1 MTYIVVILQTIALVL
16 TIIAIIYS
24 KEEQKLQEELN
35 ELYDEIIENNE
46 KEYKHLHK
54 KYKKLLDFKYNIRLI
69 ILNAEANKEI
79 FAETVEKI
87 KRELDESD
95 KHI

>member
-16 TIIAIIYS
+16 IIIAIIYS
-24 KEEQKLQEELN
+24 KEEQRLQEELN

-46 KEYKHLHK
+46 EEYKHLHK
-54 KYKKLLDFKYNIRLI
+54 KYEKLLDFKYNIRLI
-69 ILNAEANKEI
+69 ILNSKANKEI

-87 KRELDESD
+87 IKELDESD

>member
-54 KYKKLLDFKYNIRLI
+54 KYEKLLDFKYNIRLI
-69 ILNAEANKEI
+69 ILNSKANKEI

-87 KRELDESD
+87 IKELDESD

>member
-1 MTYIVVILQTIALVL
+1 MTYIVVMLQTIALVL
-16 TIIAIIYS
+16 IIIAIIYS
-24 KEEQKLQEELN
+24 KEEQKLREELI
-35 ELYDEIIENNE
+35 ELYDKIIENNE
-46 KEYKHLHK
+46 KEYKHLYE
-54 KYKKLLDFKYNIRLI
+54 KYKKLLDFKYNVRLI

>member
-1 MTYIVVILQTIALVL
+1 MTYIVVMLQTIALVL
-16 TIIAIIYS
+16 IIIAIIYS
-24 KEEQKLQEELN
+24 KEEQKLQKELN
-35 ELYDEIIENNE
+35 EIYDKIIDNNE
-46 KEYKHLHK
+46 KEYEHLHK

-69 ILNAEANKEI
+69 ILNTETNKEI

-87 KRELDESD
+87 KKELDAST

>member
-1 MTYIVVILQTIALVL
+1 MTYIVVMLQTIALVL
-16 TIIAIIYS
+16 IIIAIIYS
-24 KEEQKLQEELN
+24 KEERKLQEELN

-69 ILNAEANKEI
+69 ILNAEANKEDSSK
-79 FAETVEKI
+79 TVESI
-87 KRELDESD
+87 KKELDEST

>member
-1 MTYIVVILQTIALVL
+1 MTYIVVMLQTIALVL
-16 TIIAIIYS
+16 IIIAIIYS
-24 KEEQKLQEELN
+24 KEEQKLREELN
-35 ELYDEIIENNE
+35 ELYDKIIENNE
-46 KEYKHLHK
+46 KEYKHLYE
-54 KYKKLLDFKYNIRLI
+54 KYKKLLDFKYNVRLI

-87 KRELDESD
+87 KRELGEST

>member
-1 MTYIVVILQTIALVL
+1 MTYIVVMLQTIALVL
-16 TIIAIIYS
+16 IIIAIIYS

-35 ELYDEIIENNE
+35 ELYDKIIENNE
-46 KEYKHLHK
+46 KEYKHLHE
-54 KYKKLLDFKYNIRLI
+54 KYKKLLDFKYNVRLI
-69 ILNAEANKEI
+69 MLNSKANKEI

-87 KRELDESD
+87 KRELDAST

>member
-1 MTYIVVILQTIALVL
+1 MTYIVVMLQTIALVL
-16 TIIAIIYS
+16 IIIAIIYS

-35 ELYDEIIENNE
+35 EIYTEIIENNE

-69 ILNAEANKEI
+69 ILNAEANKEDYPK
-79 FAETVEKI
+79 TLGKI
-87 KRELDESD
+87 KKELDEST